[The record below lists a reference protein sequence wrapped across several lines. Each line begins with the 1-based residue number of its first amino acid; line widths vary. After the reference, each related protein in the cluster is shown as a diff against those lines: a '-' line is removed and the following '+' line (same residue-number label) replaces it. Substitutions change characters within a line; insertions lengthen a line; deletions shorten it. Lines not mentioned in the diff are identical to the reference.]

1 MVWIYG
7 FGGGKAMINKRSGY
21 KWMPM
26 YGLLLILVAA
36 TLLPVIF
43 IAANSFMDENEVI
56 STYSISKSEGEA
68 DREYAQI
75 RFIPQKASLMQY
87 YHVLLRDPTYLVM
100 FWNSVILTVSIL
112 LGQILVSSLGGY
124 AFAKFRFPFRNQIFF
139 LFIIV
144 MLMPHQVTLVPNY
157 ILLSKLNLTGSWL
170 AIILPGIFTT
180 FGVFLLRQFIQ
191 GIPDEY
197 CESAKV
203 DGAGYLGTFFRTVA
217 PQCKGGIASLAIL
230 SFIDNWNMIEQPL
243 IFLKESYKYP
253 MSIFLSLINTSDL
266 GIAFACGLLYMLPAV
281 LIYLYGEEYLV
292 KGVQLSGIK

>member
-7 FGGGKAMINKRSGY
+7 FGDGKAMINKRSGY

-203 DGAGYLGTFFRTVA
+203 DGAGYLGTFFRIVA